1 MNNTTN
7 VLNILETEPNTNINT
22 NNTNTNV
29 DVDHSLSNADHFQEP
44 RHHSMSACDK
54 LTMDTM
60 MNMEAYSKYIS
71 RRSQAA
77 VLRSGP
83 ATSERKFYR
92 RRIIDTTKE
101 MLRDAKYVNDGTVT
115 NTFNAYVNACIMHY
129 KFIDLADTIQDE
141 YTELSIET
149 NSSIVATIEHDQRER
164 EHEHAAACVMKMNK
178 LCFNPKVEESK
189 TIQIRTPHANAIERL
204 FLSKPE
210 SKKTDPDPE
219 IPCKMSAIPRTKDI
233 DIKDAHFKTKG
244 IKSKPKTKN
253 KESAESIP

>member
-1 MNNTTN
+1 MNTTT
-7 VLNILETEPNTNINT
+7 VLILETEPNTDINT
-22 NNTNTNV
+22 NNTNTN
-29 DVDHSLSNADHFQEP
+29 VDHSLSNADHFQES
-44 RHHSMSACDK
+44 RHNSMSACDK

-77 VLRSGP
+77 GLRSGP

-141 YTELSIET
+141 YSELSIET
-149 NSSIVATIEHDQRER
+149 NSSIAATIEHDQRER

-210 SKKTDPDPE
+210 SKKTDPV
-219 IPCKMSAIPRTKDI
+219 PCKMSAIPRTKDI

-253 KESAESIP
+253 KEPAESIIINNIL